1 MSSHKTFRVA
11 RYVAACA
18 FTALTFGAAAHAGE
32 VSTDV
37 VGPATTTVRYGDLDL
52 SKQAD
57 AQTLYSRLQRASD
70 KVCGEYKELTGIC
83 SKMKLYNACYQ
94 DTLARAV
101 DTVGHAS
108 VKAAYAADDKVR
120 VAGRSMKS
128 QASI

>member
-18 FTALTFGAAAHAGE
+18 VTALSFGVAAHAGE

-57 AQTLYSRLQRASD
+57 AQKLYGRLQRASD
-70 KVCGEYKELTGIC
+70 NVCGEYKELRNLQ
-83 SKMKLYNACYQ
+83 KMKLYNVCYQ
-94 DTLARAV
+94 DALARAV
-101 DTVGHAS
+101 DTVGHAA
-108 VKAAYAADDKVR
+108 VKAAYAADDKYR
-120 VAGRSMKS
+120 FARRSTKS